1 MSLII
6 EIENEING
14 IEIEIIYLYEKYIV
28 RITEDNQIGEFSI
41 TDETILL
48 ELLKEYYNRIIQT
61 VNIYIRLMSGLQ
73 FMEMRSRLFRETTT
87 NIKTVLN
94 IYKEIDQRKN
104 AYTYTQALLDNN
116 KNDLDVLPY
125 EIKEYIYNFLR
136 K

>member
-1 MSLII
+1 
-6 EIENEING
+6 
-14 IEIEIIYLYEKYIV
+14 
-28 RITEDNQIGEFSI
+28 
-41 TDETILL
+41 
-48 ELLKEYYNRIIQT
+48 
-61 VNIYIRLMSGLQ
+61 MSGLQ